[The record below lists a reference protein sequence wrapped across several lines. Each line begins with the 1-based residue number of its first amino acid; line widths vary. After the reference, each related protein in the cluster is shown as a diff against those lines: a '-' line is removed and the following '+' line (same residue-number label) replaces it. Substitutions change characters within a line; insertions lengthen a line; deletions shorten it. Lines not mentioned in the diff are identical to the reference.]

1 MESALAIVGVI
12 ALIEFFLVMGLRE
25 IARQR
30 KEEIDELK
38 AERHRLL
45 TETVRQLKRQ
55 ELPCDAEGVYKESGP
70 VYIGP
75 YNKYQGGDIR
85 SAVECGD
92 IHGAD

>member
-1 MESALAIVGVI
+1 MMESALAIVGVI

-55 ELPCDAEGVYKESGP
+55 ELPTNEDGVYDEAHYRDGF
-70 VYIGP
+70 
-75 YNKYQGGDIR
+75 
-85 SAVECGD
+85 VELIERGD
-92 IHGAD
+92 IHGSD